1 MVANSERRF
10 LTLPA
15 VPPCDGVSPAALLQA
30 LIALGRDI
38 KRCHQVLSFPTQ
50 RRIVREVVR
59 EVGVL
64 LEFLEEVYDKDG
76 AAAADLPDSAI
87 VSLSEIYVAFQKIRH
102 LVRDCG
108 RRGARLWVLLKSY
121 WVSSEFH
128 VLVRSVATAL
138 DVLPLAAID
147 APAEVKESVRLVA
160 DQAWRVN
167 VTNDPADDLVSK
179 GLRSILAQFEREI
192 VPDRDSME
200 RILNHLQIRN
210 WTECDKEI
218 LFLEEEL
225 GAALSADDGL
235 GEISLLS
242 GLRGF
247 AQYARSVV
255 FEVKDSRG
263 TDSLDCN
270 SEERIPNHLNLEEFR
285 CPISLEFMKDP
296 VTVSTGQT
304 YDRSSITK
312 WLAAGHRTCP
322 VTGAPLLT
330 TDFVP
335 NSNLQKLIRQLFR
348 EDKMR
353 TGDAVDDGRRQ
364 FSKNLL
370 PGIPAAVGAIKQL
383 CGFLVNKLS
392 SGSEDEKIKAVL
404 EIRLLSKTNV
414 FERGCL
420 VEAGVAPWLLDLHYS
435 PKSPLQDAATTAVL
449 NLSKH
454 PMGRKAIFEYRS
466 LSPVLHALTK
476 GLRSEARQNAAA
488 TIFYLSS
495 VEEYRKAIG
504 ETSEVIPALVGLLKK
519 GTVRGK
525 KNAAV
530 ALIRLLYYPGNLPK
544 VLAAGAIPELVD
556 LLSSD
561 REDLVG
567 DCLAVLAALAEQPQG
582 AYEILQSSAVPSL
595 VRILLSHSSLTG
607 KEYCLSV
614 LQHLC
619 TAGGATVVTLLERVP
634 SLVPVLRV
642 VVSEGSSRASKR
654 ASSLI
659 RLLRQDRAS
668 PAVHPAGAQ
677 REGAVPA

>member
-15 VPPCDGVSPAALLQA
+15 VPPCDGVSPGALLQA
-30 LIALGRDI
+30 LVALGRGI
-38 KRCHQVLSFPTQ
+38 KRCHRVLSFPTQ

-64 LEFLEEVYDKDG
+64 LEFFEEVYDRDG
-76 AAAADLPDSAI
+76 GTAVDLPDSAI

-108 RRGARLWVLLKSY
+108 RRGARLWVLLKSDS
-121 WVSSEFH
+121 VSSEFR

-147 APAEVKESVRLVA
+147 VPVEVKESVRLVA

-167 VTNDPADDLVSK
+167 FANDPADDLVSK
-179 GLRSILAQFEREI
+179 GLRSILAQFEKEI
-192 VPDRDSME
+192 PPDRGSMQ
-200 RILNHLQIRN
+200 RILNHLQIRS
-210 WTECDKEI
+210 WTDCDKEI

-225 GAALSADDGL
+225 GAALSVDGGL
-235 GEISLLS
+235 VEISLLS

-247 AQYARSVV
+247 VLYARSVV
-255 FEVKDSRG
+255 FEAKDSRG
-263 TDSLDCN
+263 ADSLDCIF
-270 SEERIPNHLNLEEFR
+270 EERIPNHLNLEEFR
-285 CPISLEFMKDP
+285 CPITLELMKDP

-312 WLAAGHRTCP
+312 WLAAGNRTCP
-322 VTGAPLLT
+322 VTGAPLQT

-335 NSNLQKLIRQLFR
+335 NSTLQKLIRQLFQ

-353 TGDAVDDGRRQ
+353 TGDSVDDGRRQ

-370 PGIPAAVGAIKQL
+370 PGIPAAAGAIKQL

-420 VEAGVAPWLLDLHYS
+420 VEAGAAPWLLDLHYS
-435 PKSPLQDAATTAVL
+435 PNSSLQDGATTAVL

-454 PMGRKAIFEYRS
+454 PMGRKAVFE
-466 LSPVLHALTK
+466 
-476 GLRSEARQNAAA
+476 SEARQNAAA

-519 GTVRGK
+519 GSVRGK

-530 ALIRLLYYPGNLPK
+530 ALIRLLYYPGNHPK
-544 VLAAGAIPELVD
+544 VLAAGAISELVD

-567 DCLAVLAALAEQPQG
+567 DCLAVLAALAEQPEG
-582 AYEILQSSAVPSL
+582 AYEILQSSAVHSL
-595 VRILLSHSSLTG
+595 VRILISHSYPTG

-619 TAGGATVVTLLERVP
+619 TAGGAKVVTLLEKVP

-642 VVSEGSSRASKR
+642 VISEGSSRASKR

-659 RLLRQDRAS
+659 RLLRQDRAC
-668 PAVHPAGAQ
+668 PAVLPPAAQ
-677 REGAVPA
+677 REDAVRA